1 MQYCKSLLFI
11 KHSQWE
17 QKLKTWQEQPDLVC
31 GCFTK
36 VFYKKATCPR
46 LPLLS
51 GPNQEWLSYT
61 GLTVYKSLQ
70 PKK

>member
-1 MQYCKSLLFI
+1 MAPKHAILQIFI
-11 KHSQWE
+11 VNKHSQWE

-36 VFYKKATCPR
+36 VFYKKTTCPR

-61 GLTVYKSLQ
+61 GLTVYK
-70 PKK
+70 